1 MAGRESSSSPS
12 SHFRRDGSCE
22 RNRECLPRG
31 RELWTAPCSIC
42 CSTFR
47 LLFTVP
53 SRVLSADVLRRRRWN
68 CSVECWVLGLGN
80 SEYRHLLQPLSNSV
94 MEGSVS
100 KSLSVRNPERSR
112 AVRPKVKV
120 EPRSTQELIQDL
132 ALFRE
137 QTVEFFVKVRGLG
150 NSGMNPK
157 SAADTA
163 GVSADDLE
171 EVWGKV
177 SSYRTTN
184 TRLHPETRR
193 ELINLYAKIY
203 GTEDVTNNEFMLW
216 VVKGFILEC
225 KGEVVDWATAAAS
238 TAREK
243 ADRCQR
249 ELEKSRISDSAMSS
263 ACNSLSAVGVSGAS
277 QPLYSFA
284 PKSGKP
290 NGKRSTS
297 SKSAILSSSLGR
309 DQYLGL
315 PASQLDLAAV
325 EDVLKLEIQL
335 LETANRK
342 VLHLAEARKKN
353 ADRIIGLRYNMDD
366 RKGAARESEDA
377 VKVLE
382 SSVKSMDAQI
392 SRTAQTVSY
401 FTQVLQ
407 SAVHVVFR
415 VHFSTC
421 NSSLFQHSLRRW
433 YRADLGEFCLF
444 YALQVVKG

>member
-1 MAGRESSSSPS
+1 MAGRESWESSSSPS
-12 SHFRRDGSCE
+12 SDFRRDGSRE
-22 RNRECLPRG
+22 RDRDHG
-31 RELWTAPCSIC
+31 RELASAPCSIC
-42 CSTFR
+42 CNIFR
-47 LLFTVP
+47 LLFSFPRVFT
-53 SRVLSADVLRRRRWN
+53 SDVLSLGHCN
-68 CSVECWVLGLGN
+68 CSVECRVLGLGS
-80 SEYRHLLQPLSNSV
+80 SEYTQFLQSLSNSV

-100 KSLSVRNPERSR
+100 KSLSVRNPERNR

-150 NSGMNPK
+150 NTGMNPK
-157 SAADTA
+157 SPADTA
-163 GVSADDLE
+163 GVSSEDLE

-184 TRLHPETRR
+184 TKLHPETRR
-193 ELINLYAKIY
+193 ELISLYAKIY

-225 KGEVVDWATAAAS
+225 KGEVVDWASAAAS

-249 ELEKSRISDSAMSS
+249 ELEKSRLSDSANSS
-263 ACNSLSAVGVSGAS
+263 ACHFVGGAGVSGAS

-290 NGKRSTS
+290 INRQASGKRSGS

-309 DQYLGL
+309 EHFLGL
-315 PASQLDLAAV
+315 HVSQSDLAAV

-335 LETANRK
+335 LETANSK
-342 VLHLAEARKKN
+342 VALLTEARKKEAN
-353 ADRIIGLRYNMDD
+353 RIIGLRYNMDD

-382 SSVKSMDAQI
+382 SSLLSMDAEI
-392 SRTAQTVSY
+392 SRTTQTVSS
-401 FTQVLQ
+401 FSQ
-407 SAVHVVFR
+407 SGLDLRFR
-415 VHFSTC
+415 VIFGLSI
-421 NSSLFQHSLRRW
+421 
-433 YRADLGEFCLF
+433 
-444 YALQVVKG
+444 